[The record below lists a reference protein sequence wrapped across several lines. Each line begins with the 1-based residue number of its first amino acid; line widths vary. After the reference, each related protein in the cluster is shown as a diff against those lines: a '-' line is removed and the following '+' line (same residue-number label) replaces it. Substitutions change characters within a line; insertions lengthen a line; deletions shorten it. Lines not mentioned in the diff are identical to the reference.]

1 MAQPQRFNF
10 AKFASDELSKLCR
23 GQCTGT
29 LYIVTTNSLLA
40 QFGLS
45 NGEITFLSVQNKQGL
60 EALEALEALLKQDA
74 WVGTSRFADG
84 HLSTSRMALP
94 PTDHILELL
103 GGKPVRSPGGG
114 DPRSVRMTEQTRM
127 IVEQELVEFIGPMA
141 AILCDEVWNSVN
153 GLDAVLE
160 ALSRELPDANQA
172 ALFRK
177 NVLKRLS

>member
-1 MAQPQRFNF
+1 MAQPQRSDF
-10 AKFASDELSKLCR
+10 ARFASDELHKLCR
-23 GQCTGT
+23 DHRTGT

-60 EALEALEALLKQDA
+60 EALEALELLLKQDIR
-74 WVGTSRFADG
+74 VGTSRFADG
-84 HLSTSRMALP
+84 HLPASRLALP
-94 PTDHILELL
+94 PTDHILEQL

-114 DPRSVRMTEQTRM
+114 DPRSVRMTEQTRV

-141 AILCDEVWNSVN
+141 AIVCDEVWSSVN

-160 ALSRELPDANQA
+160 ALSRELPDPDRA
-172 ALFRK
+172 ARFRQ
-177 NVLKRLS
+177 NVLKRLT